1 MAAAP
6 WNRVNI
12 PFPAAV
18 SCVRAQF
25 TSVSALKV
33 KSVIAGNE
41 AVLKLV
47 RSEVLQTEVRLLY
60 ELLHVLRNNFRANKT
75 LKALKQVEQCV
86 NRLKMMRL
94 EDALHQLA
102 DLCPSKAQRGL
113 ALKTGECSVPSQPM
127 LEWTCLKVL
136 GAAELL
142 SCSLQRCTRAFLLS
156 RQQLRCQE
164 FIVLNMVITSMLS
177 RLWVIFRGMLNGL
190 SALYPPILEF
200 LRDVS
205 RARPMPYLE
214 QNSLPA
220 DVAPFLDPSH
230 SVLPRKHPSVHA
242 EQQTKKKQQSRKKP
256 SQKLKEDLGVA
267 VERGFHNNTDI
278 KPCFNMLRKAKPLQE
293 ELQRAEKELTFR
305 KQLREARTFACL
317 SAHLQDM
324 IVWFKS
330 QRMQKEK
337 RLLTFLN
344 LKCLKMKHLEA
355 EGYDVHRKLRLLR
368 QEVCWDSCPPGSAR
382 KRLHFCA
389 LMRTPRSLL
398 RSRRRRPFWRRKAAK
413 VKRRKTAVPEPN
425 RDEQQSR
432 AAPELQSRAAP
443 ELQSRAAPELQST
456 DDDIDDIFASVG
468 L

>member
-25 TSVSALKV
+25 THVSAHKV
-33 KSVIAGNE
+33 KCVIAGNE
-41 AVLKLV
+41 KVLKLV

-60 ELLHVLRNNFRANKT
+60 ELLHVLHNNFRANKT
-75 LKALKQVEQCV
+75 LRALKQVEQCV

-94 EDALHQLA
+94 EEALHQLA
-102 DLCPSKAQRGL
+102 DLCPNKAQRGL
-113 ALKTGECSVPSQPM
+113 ALKTGLCSVPSQPM

-142 SCSLQRCTRAFLLS
+142 SCSLQRCSRAFLLS

-177 RLWVIFRGMLNGL
+177 RLWVFFRGMLNGL
-190 SALYPPILEF
+190 SALYPPILNF

-205 RARPMPYLE
+205 KAQPMPYLE

-220 DVAPFLDPSH
+220 ADVAPILDPSH
-230 SVLPRKHPSVHA
+230 SVLPRKHPTVHA
-242 EQQTKKKQQSRKKP
+242 EQQMKKKQQSRKKP

-267 VERGFHNNTDI
+267 VERGLNNHTDV
-278 KPCFNMLRKAKPLQE
+278 KPRFTILRTAKPLQE
-293 ELQRAEKELTFR
+293 ELQHAEKELTFR
-305 KQLREARTFACL
+305 KQLREARTFARL
-317 SAHLQDM
+317 SARLQDM

-337 RLLTFLN
+337 RLLTFLH
-344 LKCLKMKHLEA
+344 LKCLKMKCLEA
-355 EGYDVHRKLRLLR
+355 EGYDVHRKLQLLR
-368 QEVCWDSCPPGSAR
+368 QEVVWASSPPGSAR
-382 KRLHFCA
+382 KHLHFCA
-389 LMRTPRSLL
+389 VMRTCRSLL
-398 RSRRRRPFWRRKAAK
+398 RSRRRRLFQRRTAGK
-413 VKRRKTAVPEPN
+413 VKRRRTAVPEPN

-432 AAPELQSRAAP
+432 AAPELQSADAH
-443 ELQSRAAPELQST
+443 
-456 DDDIDDIFASVG
+456 DDIDDIFASVG